1 MTTTIIR
8 DIPLSKLVPC
18 DRNVRRTGGGAGLEE
33 LAASIAAHGLLQSL
47 NVRPDL
53 DAEGN
58 ETGKY
63 QVCGGGRR
71 LAALKLLVK
80 RKQVARAAPVPCLI
94 SEGDAQEISLAENV
108 VRENLHPAD
117 QFEAFRRLSE
127 EGGLGA
133 EDIAARFGVTAQ
145 VVRQR
150 LRLGAVS
157 PRLLAI
163 YREGGLRLDQLMA
176 FAITDSHERQEQVY
190 DGLSWNKEPHIIRRA
205 LTEAHV
211 PAGDRRARFVGV
223 EAYET
228 AGGTI
233 LRDLFSEDEGG
244 YFEDAALLDRLVLDK
259 LEAVAGGMRAEGW
272 KWVQPFIDF
281 PYALGLRREY
291 PQVVDLSPTDQRQL
305 DALQDEQDA
314 LSLAHEGLEEL
325 PADVEARLAELDGEI
340 DRLAARQQAYD
351 PDTIARGGV
360 FVVLGH
366 DGQARIE
373 RGFIRPED
381 EKPAEPEPAAVS
393 EENEAVSHSG
403 DGRTEAASAP
413 DGEDED
419 MGEGRPLSDLLVRD
433 LTAHRT
439 LGLRLALGKHPD
451 IAVIALTH
459 ALVSS
464 LFAIETD
471 GTCLDIRA
479 HSTPLSGHADRI
491 DDTAAAQALARR
503 HEDWAVQLPRHSV
516 GLWVFLVGLDAEQR
530 SRLLAHCVALTAFA
544 VRQPWER
551 RPQALAMADRLA
563 QATHLDMTVYWAP
576 TVRTYLGRV
585 TKAQILSAVREAVS
599 DEAAQRMEGM
609 KKQPMAEA
617 AQQLLTGAGWLPMLL
632 RMPDEEP
639 AANRTETPYAQAA
652 E

>member
-53 DAEGN
+53 DAEGK

-80 RKQVARAAPVPCLI
+80 RKQVARTAPVPCLI
-94 SEGDAQEISLAENV
+94 SEGNAQEISLAENV

-127 EGGLGA
+127 EGGLSA

-176 FAITDSHERQEQVY
+176 FAITDSHERQEQVH

-211 PAGDRRARFVGV
+211 PAGDRRARFVGAD
-223 EAYET
+223 AYEA
-228 AGGTI
+228 AGGII

-259 LEAVAGGMRAEGW
+259 LETVAAGVRAEGW
-272 KWVQPFIDF
+272 KWAQPFIDF

-291 PQVVDLSPTDQRQL
+291 PQVVDLSPADQQQL

-325 PADVEARLAELDGEI
+325 PVDVEARLAALDAEI

-351 PDTIARGGV
+351 PDTIARGGA

-381 EKPAEPEPAAVS
+381 EKPAEPEPAAAS
-393 EENEAVSHSG
+393 GEDETVSHSG
-403 DGRTEAASAP
+403 DGHAEAAPAA
-413 DGEDED
+413 DGED
-419 MGEGRPLSDLLVRD
+419 MGEGKPLSDLLVRD

-439 LGLRLALGKHPD
+439 LGLRLAVGERPD
-451 IAVIALTH
+451 IAIIALTH

-464 LFAIETD
+464 LFSIETD

-503 HEDWAVQLPRHSV
+503 HEAWAMQLPRHSA
-516 GLWVFLVGLDAEQR
+516 GLWAFLLDLDAEQR

-563 QATHLDMTVYWAP
+563 QATRLDMTAHWAP

-585 TKAQILSAVREAVS
+585 TKAHILSAVREAVS
-599 DEAAQRMEGM
+599 DEAARRMESM

-617 AQQLLTGAGWLPMLL
+617 AEQLLTGTGWLPMLL
-632 RMPDEEP
+632 RTPSEEL
-639 AANRTETPYAQAA
+639 AINRVETPYAQAA